1 MSKLARNLLVTT
13 ALVAATGA
21 AFAARTGNG
30 AQANA
35 ANPLRIS
42 MLADSN
48 GSQAFMGTVQFRI
61 TNNSNDIVKVPSW
74 LLPSSEATGKLFDV
88 SRGGK
93 QVDYLGPM
101 IKRAA
106 PTEADLV
113 TFQPHETKVVSVD
126 LSRAYDLSAG
136 GDYTVRFRSTLQG
149 AFNGK
154 GQRIA
159 AADGRLLNF
168 ESVPLKLWVDRN
180 NPLLSLQPESSRPGS
195 PGATSTVNGVTYVGC
210 TTSRINSAGTAVVEA
225 RKYSENSK
233 LYLNA
238 GTQGPR
244 YTTWF
249 GAYTSS
255 RYSTVRSHF
264 ANIDSAMDQSG
275 GQIKINCGCNQNYY
289 AYVYPTKP
297 YEIFVCKAFWSAPTT
312 GTDSKAGTL
321 IHEMSHFNVVAGTDD
336 HVYGQSGAKAL
347 AISNPNN
354 AVDNADNHEYFAEN
368 NPKQN

>member
-21 AFAARTGNG
+21 AFAARTGTG
-30 AQANA
+30 PQANA

-42 MLADSN
+42 MLADSSS
-48 GSQAFMGTVQFRI
+48 SQAFMGTVQFRI
-61 TNNSNDIVKVPSW
+61 TNNSGDIVKVPHW
-74 LLPSSEATGKLFDV
+74 QLPGNEATGKLFDV
-88 SRGGK
+88 SRDGK

-159 AADGRLLNF
+159 SPDGRLLNF

-180 NPLLSLQPESSRPGS
+180 NPLLSLQPESAARPA
-195 PGATSTVNGVTYVGC
+195 ATSTVNGVTYVGC
-210 TTSRINSAGTAVVEA
+210 TTARISSAGTAVAEA

-255 RYSTVRSHF
+255 RYNTVRSHF
-264 ANIDSAMDQSG
+264 SSIDTAMDQSG

-321 IHEMSHFNVVAGTDD
+321 IHEMSHFNAVAGTDD
-336 HVYGQSGAKAL
+336 HVYGQSGAKSL
-347 AISNPNN
+347 AISNPAN

-368 NPKQN
+368 TPKQN

>member
-21 AFAARTGNG
+21 AFAARTGHG

-42 MLADSN
+42 MLADSSS
-48 GSQAFMGTVQFRI
+48 SQAFMGTVQFRI

-101 IKRAA
+101 IKRPA

-113 TFQPHETKVVSVD
+113 TFQPHETKLVTVD

-136 GDYTVRFRSTLQG
+136 GDYTIRFRSTLQG

-168 ESVPLKLWVDRN
+168 ESAPLKLWVDRN
-180 NPLLSLQPESSRPGS
+180 NPLLSLQPEADRA
-195 PGATSTVNGVTYVGC
+195 GAAATKVVNGVTYVGC
-210 TTSRINSAGTAVVEA
+210 TTTRITSAGAAVVEA
-225 RKYSENSK
+225 RKYSENGK
-233 LYLNA
+233 GYLNA

-255 RYSTVRSHF
+255 RYGTVRSHF
-264 ANIDSAMDQSG
+264 VNIDSAMDQSG

-297 YEIFVCKAFWSAPTT
+297 YEIFVCKAFWTAPTT

-347 AISNPNN
+347 AISNPTN

-368 NPKQN
+368 TPFQN